1 VLRTAF
7 VFGRADDDA
16 LVAHAE
22 RARDLPF
29 SYEVV
34 GVTRDLSGGG
44 INGFRVDRD
53 GVDLGSD
60 PEMFDA
66 ASDGL
71 RQWVAHRGAGLRVT
85 PADAPIATGVSIVV
99 GITLPVLT
107 VVAPCRIVWTV
118 NEADRFGFAYGTLAG
133 HPESGEE
140 SFVVAQ
146 TATGI
151 RFEVT
156 AVSRP
161 AGVVARSGAP
171 VVARTI
177 RRRTSRRYLSA
188 LVDDVATS
196 VR

>member
-1 VLRTAF
+1 VHARPQRWWHQRLSRLTA
-7 VFGRADDDA
+7 
-16 LVAHAE
+16 
-22 RARDLPF
+22 
-29 SYEVV
+29 
-34 GVTRDLSGGG
+34 
-44 INGFRVDRD
+44 

-60 PEMFDA
+60 PAVFDA
-66 ASDGL
+66 ASDGS
-71 RQWVAHRGAGLRVT
+71 RRWVAHRGAGLRFA
-85 PADAPIATGVSIVV
+85 PADAPIATGVSVVV

-161 AGVVARSGAP
+161 AGMVAHIGAP
-171 VVARTI
+171 IARAI
-177 RRRTSRRYLSA
+177 QRRTSQRYLSA
-188 LVDDVATS
+188 LADDVATS

>member
-1 VLRTAF
+1 V
-7 VFGRADDDA
+7 
-16 LVAHAE
+16 
-22 RARDLPF
+22 
-29 SYEVV
+29 
-34 GVTRDLSGGG
+34 
-44 INGFRVDRD
+44 
-53 GVDLGSD
+53 
-60 PEMFDA
+60 FDA

-71 RQWVAHRGAGLRVT
+71 RRWVAHRGAGLRVA
-85 PADAPIATGVSIVV
+85 PADAPIAAGVSVVV

-161 AGVVARSGAP
+161 AGMVARIGVPSLE
-171 VVARTI
+171 RF
-177 RRRTSRRYLSA
+177 SA
-188 LVDDVATS
+188 ELRGATS
-196 VR
+196 QPWPTTSLHQSAAGTAGP